1 MALIQLAPP
10 YPVFTDKNGD
20 PLDNGYLYFGVV
32 DLNPETNPIQVY
44 YDSTFTQPVAQP
56 LRTSN
61 GYPMRNGAPALIF
74 AGSQFSVTVRDKNS
88 DLVIYS
94 PVGYGIDPGAIAGV
108 VVVQDQTGDGVT
120 TAFGMGASPATENA
134 TNVFIDGVYQSKAGY
149 SISGSTLTFSEAPP
163 LYSAIEIVSN
173 ETSIVGGTGAQLVTY
188 NEGGIGAVNRTV
200 QGRLQDFVTVKDFGA
215 VGDGVADDTAA
226 FAAAETASDF
236 VHVPEGTYR
245 IASNLDFD
253 ATLVGD
259 GGVLYFENTTV
270 NFNGV
275 IQSAPNP
282 LFTFGSSVLFKIT
295 TPQDVY
301 ADWFMQTGSE
311 EFAIRRAFELSAAGS
326 RILLL
331 GKTYTT
337 KSIDWSNDPLD
348 ATGKDTGKTIEGV
361 SPAQRY
367 KTTGEFFG
375 TRIVL
380 ADNEDANM
388 FTIDSVGAN
397 TFGSGAI
404 KNVMLEGNKG
414 NQTAGSGIEIQAV
427 KDFLFENVFV
437 WNFNDDGILFSGAN
451 NQINLEGFIECWNNG
466 RDGISGGAIGDAQM
480 SGSIRTVNNG
490 RHGFYLAAGSGR
502 YDQIYSY
509 ANAERGVWIGPSV
522 TKSLF
527 INYLRSEDN
536 DKEGCRIDAKNV
548 SIDYCDVPDNG
559 VTASSGTDQAGLY
572 LSSTAENVNIRVLT
586 YPYRTTAVHNQLYLL
601 YDLSLR
607 GCTIQNMVNP
617 AYGQHSISGEETAVF
632 SNNSSLNGCFVDR
645 RMTASDTYANLK
657 DAGATITPKSD
668 TYGRY
673 NITDITETMTISN
686 TTNARSCEGMVLEF
700 AVESNGSFNLNFGSV
715 YLDASGSA
723 ISATA
728 LTASQTAFARFQQIN
743 SNWYLI
749 SPIVV
754 A

>member
-1 MALIQLAPP
+1 MSLQIASPFQQ
-10 YPVFTDKNGD
+10 FFDRDGS
-20 PLDNGYLYFGVV
+20 PLDNGFVYVGTAN
-32 DLNPETNPIQVY
+32 LNPETNPLTVY
-44 YDSTFTQPVAQP
+44 FDDALTIPAAQP

-61 GYPMRNGAPALIF
+61 GYIVRNGSPARLYT
-74 AGSQFSVTVRDKNS
+74 SQEDFSMTVREKNNV
-88 DLVIYS
+88 LVYTVADATS
-94 PVGYGIDPGAIAGV
+94 LSNLQTQLASSSGSSLVGYNQGGA
-108 VVVQDQTGDGVT
+108 
-120 TAFGMGASPATENA
+120 
-134 TNVFIDGVYQSKAGY
+134 
-149 SISGSTLTFSEAPP
+149 
-163 LYSAIEIVSN
+163 
-173 ETSIVGGTGAQLVTY
+173 
-188 NEGGIGAVNRTV
+188 GAVTRTV
-200 QGRLQDFVTVKDFGA
+200 QNRLRDYVSVKDFGA
-215 VGDGVADDTAA
+215 VGDGVTDDTAA

-236 VHVPEGTYR
+236 VQVPEGTYR

-253 ATLVGD
+253 ATLVGA
-259 GGVLYFENTTV
+259 GGVLYVENATV
-270 NFNGV
+270 NINGK

-282 LFTFGSSVLFKIT
+282 LFTFGAGVTFKIT
-295 TPQDVY
+295 EPQDVY
-301 ADWFMQTGSE
+301 VDWFIQTGSE
-311 EFAIRRAFELSAAGS
+311 EFALRRAFEFSAAGS

-331 GKTYTT
+331 GKVYTT
-337 KSIDWSNDPLD
+337 KAINWANDPLD
-348 ATGKDTGKTIEGV
+348 ATGKDTGKVIEGV

-375 TRIVL
+375 TRLVL
-380 ADNEDANM
+380 ADGENDNM
-388 FTIDSVGAN
+388 FTIDSSGAN

-414 NQTAGSGIEIQAV
+414 NQTAGSGIQIDDV
-427 KDFLFENVFV
+427 KDFLLENVYV
-437 WNFNDDGILFSGAN
+437 WNFYDDGINFNGAN

-466 RDGISGGAIGDAQM
+466 RDGIRGAAIGDAQM

-509 ANAERGVWIGPSV
+509 FNSERGVWIGPAV
-522 TKSLF
+522 DKSLF

-559 VTASSGTDQAGLY
+559 ATASTGIERSGLY
-572 LSSTAENVNIRVLT
+572 LSNTAENVNIRILT
-586 YPYRTTAVHNQLYLL
+586 YPYRTSGIPHNQLYLL
-601 YDLSLR
+601 YDQSLR

-617 AYGQHSISGEETAVF
+617 SYGQHGVVGEETAVF

-645 RMTASDTYANLK
+645 RMTVSNTYANLK
-657 DAGATITPKSD
+657 DVGAAITPKPD

-673 NITDITETMTISN
+673 NITDITENMTINN
-686 TTNARSCEGMVLEF
+686 TAGGRSCEGMVIEF
-700 AVESNGSFNLNFGSV
+700 AVESNGSYNLNFGAG

-728 LTASQTAFARFQQIN
+728 LTSGQTAFARFQQTN
-743 SNWYLI
+743 GDWYLI